1 MVPRDMTNGNIRDAI
16 IDLARVMTA
25 QVNMDV
31 EPKVN
36 AFESTMTYRM
46 RDFFRVNPPF
56 FPGSKGGRRP
66 Q

>member
-36 AFESTMTYRM
+36 AFESTMTSRLKDFMRM
-46 RDFFRVNPPF
+46 NPHIF
-56 FPGSKGGRRP
+56 HCYKVLSAIG
-66 Q
+66 